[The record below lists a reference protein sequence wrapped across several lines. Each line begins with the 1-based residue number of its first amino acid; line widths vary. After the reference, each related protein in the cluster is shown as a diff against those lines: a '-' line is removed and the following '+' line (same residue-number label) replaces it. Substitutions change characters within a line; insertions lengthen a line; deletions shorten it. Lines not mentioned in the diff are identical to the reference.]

1 MALVHRD
8 QPLRAALGALL
19 LAAAS
24 EALGCSCAARPGP
37 VSPAVEATEL
47 YHQHGA
53 VALVRILKVQRSS
66 ERSFEDVVAEVE
78 VLESFK
84 GPADLRR
91 MRTPGSG
98 AGCGV
103 ELRQGEQRLYFMTRD
118 GAAYLCSNLSRI
130 SERTLLDEL
139 RRLKAQQVPRPG
151 VDHDSWERIELA
163 HAGGPDCLEIVS
175 RAHVITL
182 ALADL
187 RAMALDAGRIMGS
200 ATEARLRR
208 LFQTRTQALL
218 ARVSRWPRPE
228 ACVVAQVLDNEDRY
242 VVTELLK
249 AGRAAVRAPRE
260 ADASAVWMRHLGRRT
275 GHSGEG
281 EILFYLQRGGEPF
294 FSVSWWVS

>member
-1 MALVHRD
+1 VTRA
-8 QPLRAALGALL
+8 AALGALL

-24 EALGCSCAARPGP
+24 EAIGCSCAARPGP
-37 VSPAVEATEL
+37 VSPAVEAAEL

-53 VALVRILKVQRSS
+53 VALVRIQKVQRSV
-66 ERSFEDVVAEVE
+66 ERSFQDVVAEVE

-84 GPADLRR
+84 GPADLKR

-103 ELRQGEQRLYFMTRD
+103 ELREGEQRLYFMSRE
-118 GAAYLCSNLSRI
+118 GAAYLCSNLSRT

-139 RRLKAQQVPRPG
+139 RKLKAQQLPRPG

-163 HAGGPDCLEIVS
+163 YAAGPDCLEIIS
-175 RAHVITL
+175 KAHVITL

-187 RAMALDAGRIMGS
+187 RAMALDAGRVMGAS
-200 ATEARLRR
+200 TEARLRR
-208 LFQTRTQALL
+208 LFEARTQALL
-218 ARVSRWPRPE
+218 ARVSRWPRPN

-242 VVTELLK
+242 VIAELLK
-249 AGRAAVRAPRE
+249 AGRGAVRAPRE
-260 ADASAVWMRHLGRRT
+260 QDAAAIWMRHLGRRT

>member
-1 MALVHRD
+1 MRA
-8 QPLRAALGALL
+8 AALGALL
-19 LAAAS
+19 LAAAT

-37 VSPAVEATEL
+37 VSPAAEATEL

-53 VALVRILKVQRSS
+53 VALVRILKVQRSV
-66 ERSFEDVVAEVE
+66 ERSLQDIVAEVE

-103 ELRQGEQRLYFMTRD
+103 ELREGEQRLYFMSRD

-130 SERTLLDEL
+130 GERTLLDEL
-139 RRLKAQQVPRPG
+139 RKLKAQQVPRPG

-163 HAGGPDCLEIVS
+163 HGGGPDCLEIVS
-175 RAHVITL
+175 KAHVITL

-187 RAMALDAGRIMGS
+187 RAMASDAGRIMGAS
-200 ATEARLRR
+200 TEARLRR
-208 LFQTRTQALL
+208 LFEARTQALL
-218 ARVSRWPRPE
+218 ARVSRWPRPD
-228 ACVVAQVLDNEDRY
+228 ACVMAQVLDNEDRY
-242 VVTELLK
+242 VIAEVLK

-260 ADASAVWMRHLGRRT
+260 QDAAAIWMRHLGRRT

-281 EILFYLQRGGEPF
+281 EILFYLQRDGEPF
-294 FSVSWWVS
+294 FGVSWWVS